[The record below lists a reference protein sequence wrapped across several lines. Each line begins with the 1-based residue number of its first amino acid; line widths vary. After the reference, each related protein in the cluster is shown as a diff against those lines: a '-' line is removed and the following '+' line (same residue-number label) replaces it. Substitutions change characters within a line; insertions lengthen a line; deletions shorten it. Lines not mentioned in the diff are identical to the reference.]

1 MLPRDPRRAYRRVI
15 RVGARAKEKA
25 VRREDLMPL
34 PTDSPPIMPGPPG
47 GGMPGPS
54 GGLNGGMYDG
64 GLYNGPGAGQPILPV
79 LDGMN
84 LGREKLPE
92 WTPAVWAR
100 IDAAAACEIDRSSV
114 AAQFLP
120 KVPSLTPSVRTVPA
134 NRIDEDRQSAALN
147 IDQTNVLPLL
157 EESRLFFLSK
167 EQYYE
172 EEAIGTAATLASRA
186 ANRLARDMDGAIF
199 QGKQNQS
206 LISVAAKQHTVPV
219 SPLNASNPGVYGEK
233 LFAAVTEAYG
243 FLQGLSL
250 YGPFALVLPP
260 AQYADAHAPLA
271 TTLIM
276 PADRIRALMTAGFYA
291 SGTLPA
297 NQGVM
302 VSLGGTVDLAIAVHG
317 ATAFTLVES
326 DETRRFRIYERFTVR
341 IKVPES
347 LVLLAFE

>member
-1 MLPRDPRRAYRRVI
+1 
-15 RVGARAKEKA
+15 
-25 VRREDLMPL
+25 
-34 PTDSPPIMPGPPG
+34 
-47 GGMPGPS
+47 MPGPS
-54 GGLNGGMYDG
+54 GGGLNGGMY
-64 GLYNGPGAGQPILPV
+64 NGPGAGQASLPV

-92 WTPAVWAR
+92 WTPAIWAR
-100 IDAAAACEIDRSSV
+100 IDEAAVCEIDRSSV

-120 KVPSLTPSVRTVPA
+120 KVPSLTPSVRNVPA
-134 NRIDEDRQSAALN
+134 NRIDNNKTGELS

-157 EESRLFFLSK
+157 EESQLFFLSK

-186 ANRLARDMDGAIF
+186 ANRLARAMDAAIF
-199 QGKQNQS
+199 QGKPNPS

-219 SPLNASNPGVYGEK
+219 RPLDTATPGVYGENV
-233 LFAAVTEAYG
+233 FAAVAEAYG
-243 FLQGLSL
+243 FLQGLNL
-250 YGPFALVLPP
+250 YGPYALVLPP
-260 AQYADAHAPLA
+260 AKYADAHAPLR

-276 PADRIRALMTAGFYA
+276 PADRIRPLMTAGFYA
-291 SGTLPA
+291 SGTLPDD
-297 NQGVM
+297 QGVM